1 MNDFRVAV
9 RSLKAAPLV
18 TAAAILSLAL
28 GIGAN
33 TAIFSLVN
41 GLLLRPLPVRDPQK
55 LVVVS
60 TGHGDLESFNY
71 LMFDRIRQLNQ
82 FDGVLAWSLPG
93 PATLTDASETQPVER
108 FYVSGDYFSTLGVQA
123 IRGRTLASQDDVAG
137 GGPSGLVA
145 VMSYRYWQTRF
156 GGSPD
161 IVGARMVIDRTPVTI
176 IGVTPPEFFGL
187 MVGRSFEIA
196 LPIRGQPLVQPGTPL
211 TDDLFWLRIGLR
223 LKLDQPVDAATNVL
237 RAAQPAIRVAAL
249 PRGGQEA
256 QSFLK
261 DPFSLV
267 PLASTVSPL
276 RRRFQQPLVALL
288 AVVGLV
294 LCIACAN
301 IANLMLARG
310 AARRHELSV
319 RQALG
324 ASSWRL
330 VRQVLAES
338 LLLASLG
345 GVGAIALGRWAS
357 RAIIGALST
366 ASTPVFLD
374 VSLDW
379 RIFAFAALSV
389 AGTAAVSAVA
399 PAVRASQIHP
409 IDALKEH
416 GRSAT
421 RHARGVVSNVLIV
434 AQVAMSL
441 VLIVAAGL
449 LVRTFEHLSS
459 ASLGFDRD
467 PVIVTTVQAPTT
479 AAADRN
485 VLYHRL
491 VRAVSTMPGVAAAGG
506 SFNPP
511 IVGAM
516 VGEFVVSE
524 PGTDAAPGAEH
535 ISQSAD
541 ITPGWFSAYG
551 TPIREGREFDER
563 DLPSTPP
570 VMIVNEAFVQRF
582 VPDGRAVGKALSVT
596 FRTPPFGDA
605 RLGTKTI
612 VGIVG
617 DSAYRTIRDPRRP
630 TLYFPIAQRTDPLLF
645 TNFYIAVRSSGGSPA
660 ALTRELTTTLKSV
673 NPDLTL
679 TFRTLTDQ
687 VNDSIAQD
695 RVIAALS
702 SFFGVLAM
710 LLAAVGLYG
719 VTSYAVAQRR
729 TEIGIRMALG
739 AKPVAVVRL
748 VVWRVGV
755 LVLAGVIAGLSIW
768 EWASRFIQSLV
779 YGLEARDPIN
789 LAGAALMLAAIG
801 GIAAGLPAWRASR
814 IDPAEVLRSS

>member
-55 LVVVS
+55 LAVVS

-71 LMFDRIRQLNQ
+71 LMFDRIRQFNQ

-93 PATLTDASETQPVER
+93 PATLTYASETQPVER

-123 IRGRTLASQDDVAG
+123 IRGRTLTSEDDVAG

-161 IVGARMVIDRTPVTI
+161 VVGARMVIDRTPVTI

-187 MVGRSFEIA
+187 MVGRSFELA

-223 LKLDQPVDAATNVL
+223 LKPDQPVDAATNVL

-256 QSFLK
+256 
-261 DPFSLV
+261 
-267 PLASTVSPL
+267 
-276 RRRFQQPLVALL
+276 
-288 AVVGLV
+288 
-294 LCIACAN
+294 
-301 IANLMLARG
+301 
-310 AARRHELSV
+310 
-319 RQALG
+319 
-324 ASSWRL
+324 
-330 VRQVLAES
+330 
-338 LLLASLG
+338 
-345 GVGAIALGRWAS
+345 
-357 RAIIGALST
+357 
-366 ASTPVFLD
+366 
-374 VSLDW
+374 
-379 RIFAFAALSV
+379 
-389 AGTAAVSAVA
+389 
-399 PAVRASQIHP
+399 
-409 IDALKEH
+409 
-416 GRSAT
+416 
-421 RHARGVVSNVLIV
+421 
-434 AQVAMSL
+434 
-441 VLIVAAGL
+441 VAAGL

-467 PVIVTTVQAPTT
+467 PVIVTTVQAPTI

-491 VRAVSTMPGVAAAGG
+491 VRAASTMPGVAAAGG

-645 TNFYIAVRSSGGSPA
+645 TNFYIAVRSSSGSPA
-660 ALTRELTTTLKSV
+660 ALTRELAATLKSV

-679 TFRTLTDQ
+679 TFRRLTDQ

-739 AKPVAVVRL
+739 AAPAAVVRL

-814 IDPAEVLRSS
+814 IDPADVLRSS